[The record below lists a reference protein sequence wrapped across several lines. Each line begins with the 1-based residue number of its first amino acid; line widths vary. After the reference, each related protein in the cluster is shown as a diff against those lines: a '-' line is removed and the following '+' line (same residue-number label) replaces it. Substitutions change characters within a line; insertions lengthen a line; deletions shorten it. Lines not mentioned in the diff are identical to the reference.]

1 MDHENR
7 ILNRKKLKAV
17 WQEFVKTG
25 KVRPGV
31 VRDEII
37 ESWKRCRSFGLD
49 PFASNIVRA
58 VSQEEWEAVM
68 ANNKALIATAR
79 PFLHGLYELIK
90 SLEMV
95 VFLTDKD
102 GFILEA
108 LGEGDIWKY
117 CQSKNAVVG
126 SSFHEKYCGTN
137 AVSMAIRH
145 NQPYQMIAE
154 EHYLE
159 LVHVATCSAAPIHN
173 MNGKVISCLNITAT
187 NETTLMHPHT
197 LGMIV
202 AGAQVIE
209 NQLRLKKEL
218 EKSFLTSQYLH
229 AAMESM
235 ESGLVILDKNDA
247 VTHMNPTA
255 EKILR
260 VNISTVADP
269 KIGNIVRNTTVLD
282 AIHDKRELSDHEL
295 ILGESNTKTRCLVTL
310 KPIFNLMGERIGSV
324 LLLKELSELQKLVQ
338 KVVGLHARFTFSDI
352 RGESSAIKECLKLA
366 HRVAKSISNVVIL
379 GESGTGKE
387 LLAQSIHNAGPFSNG
402 PFLGINCAAIPNDLI
417 ESELFG
423 YEAGTFTGGLR
434 SGKPGKLEL
443 ANGGTLFLDEIS
455 EMSLDMQAKLLR
467 VLEEKKF
474 QRLGGREYIFLEA
487 RIITATNKNLNEEI
501 EKGNFR
507 SDLFYRLSVLEVKV
521 PPLRERK
528 GDIGF
533 LTDLFIQEMRRRPGK
548 PIIGISTRARAYLES
563 QPWPGN
569 VRQLKNWIERAINLT
584 DGSIL
589 ALNDFPKT
597 SGVEKKK
604 TSPRPADL
612 KTKALSQIDQVEKD
626 LVWSILKECK
636 SNISESSR
644 RMGVARTTLYR
655 KMKKFNISFSKGVI
669 Q

>member
-1 MDHENR
+1 MNQKNKIRD
-7 ILNRKKLKAV
+7 RKKLKAA
-17 WQEFVKTG
+17 WQEFVKIG
-25 KVRPGV
+25 RVKPGI

-37 ESWKRCRSFGLD
+37 DSWKRCRSFGLD
-49 PFASNIVRA
+49 PFINSA
-58 VSQEEWEAVM
+58 VKPVSMEEWEGIV
-68 ANNKALIATAR
+68 ANNKALITTAH
-79 PFLHGLYELIK
+79 PFLQGLYELIK

-137 AVSMAIRH
+137 SVNMAMRH

-159 LVHVATCSAAPIHN
+159 AIHVATCAAAPIHDE
-173 MNGKVISCLNITAT
+173 NGNVIGCLDITASY
-187 NETTLMHPHT
+187 ETALKHPHT

-218 EKSFLTSQYLH
+218 ERSFLTSQYLQ

-235 ESGLVILDKNDA
+235 ETGLIIFDKNDV
-247 VTHMNPTA
+247 VTHMNPAA

-260 VNISTVADP
+260 VSISTVADL
-269 KIGNIVRNTTVLD
+269 KIGNIIRNTTVLET
-282 AIHDKRELSDHEL
+282 IHDKRELSDHEL
-295 ILGESNTKTRCLVTL
+295 ILEESNTKTRCLVTL
-310 KPIFNLMGERIGSV
+310 KPIFNLMGERMGSV
-324 LLLKELSELQKLVQ
+324 LLLKEVSKLQKLVQ

-352 RGESSAIKECLKLA
+352 RGESPAIKECLNLA
-366 HRVAKSISNVVIL
+366 HRAAKSTSNVVIL

-387 LLAQSIHNAGPFSNG
+387 LLAQSIHNAGLCSQG
-402 PFLGINCAAIPNDLI
+402 PFLGLNCATIPNELI

-474 QRLGGREYIFLEA
+474 QRLGGKEYIFLET
-487 RIITATNKNLNEEI
+487 RVITATNRDLNEEI

-507 SDLFYRLSVLEVKV
+507 NDLFYRLSVLEIKV

-528 GDIGF
+528 GDIGL
-533 LTDLFIQEMRRRPGK
+533 LTHLFIQEISRRLGK
-548 PIIGISTRARAYLES
+548 TIIGISPEALAFLEN

-584 DGSIL
+584 DGPIL
-589 ALNDFPKT
+589 GMNDFPQA
-597 SGVEKKK
+597 SGAEKKK
-604 TSPRPADL
+604 TSPVPADM
-612 KTKALSQIDQVEKD
+612 KIKALSQIDQIERD
-626 LVWSILKECK
+626 LVWSILEECK
-636 SNISESSR
+636 SISESSR
-644 RMGVARTTLYR
+644 RMGVARTTFYR
-655 KMKKFNISFSKGVI
+655 KMKKFNISFSKDVTH
-669 Q
+669 